1 MSCLMNSKVEGFL
14 PVVQEEP
21 AASGGDPGPF
31 SLQGAEMSQVHEQG
45 FLGSSAPHLSSS
57 GVMSTASAPEP

>member
-1 MSCLMNSKVEGFL
+1 MNSKVEGFL
-14 PVVQEEP
+14 PVVQGEP

-31 SLQGAEMSQVHEQG
+31 SLQGAELSQVHEQG

>member
-1 MSCLMNSKVEGFL
+1 MNSKVEGFL

-21 AASGGDPGPF
+21 AASGGDPGPL
-31 SLQGAEMSQVHEQG
+31 SLQGAELSQVHEQG
-45 FLGSSAPHLSSS
+45 FLGSRAPPPLSSS

>member
-21 AASGGDPGPF
+21 AASGGDPGPL
-31 SLQGAEMSQVHEQG
+31 SLQGAELSQVHEQG
-45 FLGSSAPHLSSS
+45 FLGSSARPPPFFLRCNVYCIRS
-57 GVMSTASAPEP
+57 